1 LVSVRSADE
10 AQVALD
16 GGASIIDVKEPS
28 LGSLGRASE
37 AAIAAV
43 VNRVARRI
51 PISAALGDLD
61 EHRAECLENPSL
73 AGLNYVKWGLA
84 GAGPRWQQMLLNAAS
99 TCQFFSPSCLPVAVA
114 YADWQTAQ
122 APTPDAVL
130 AFVRNHS
137 WPIFLLDTWQKDGR
151 TLLD

>member
-1 LVSVRSADE
+1 MSKLLVSVRSADE
-10 AQVALD
+10 AQAALD

-61 EHRAECLENPSL
+61 EHRAEYSLDDNALDRLDGGNPCRRASEFQCLEEDP
-73 AGLNYVKWGLA
+73 
-84 GAGPRWQQMLLNAAS
+84 
-99 TCQFFSPSCLPVAVA
+99 PV
-114 YADWQTAQ
+114 DGC
-122 APTPDAVL
+122 DAHL
-130 AFVRNHS
+130 ERIGE
-137 WPIFLLDTWQKDGR
+137 W
-151 TLLD
+151 